1 MQDIF
6 TILSAPFGWIMAVFY
21 NLTGT
26 FMLSIF
32 LLTILVKLCL
42 LPSAIKQQKGQ
53 AKQARLQPKLRK
65 IQKKYEGNPQKI
77 QEATAEL
84 YSREG
89 YSAMTAG
96 CLPMMIQLPIMMA
109 LFQINYHPLT
119 MVLRIP
125 RDVVAALNAA
135 VAPLAAAANPSLNAN
150 RLSYQMEIH
159 VLSHFD
165 KIDTG
170 AIAGLSQ
177 EMIDKINL
185 FSEKFSFL
193 GMDLSA
199 IPDVKNFSILWAVP
213 IVSGVIAL
221 AMSIYSMMQ
230 QKKMNPEMA
239 KNPSMGCMM
248 LFTPIMQIWFGFM
261 FPVGVGF
268 YTIFSVLISFLQMLL
283 LNHFYSPKKVLAR
296 VMVEETIYRRSKEAN
311 MKKAF
316 EMKEKADK

>member
-1 MQDIF
+1 MQTILN
-6 TILSAPFGWIMAVFY
+6 ILSAPFGWIMAIFY

-26 FMLSIF
+26 FMLSVF

-65 IQKKYEGNPQKI
+65 IQQKYQGNPQKI

-96 CLPMMIQLPIMMA
+96 CLPMLIQFPIMMA

-125 RDVVAALNAA
+125 QNIVNALCTAAT
-135 VAPLAAAANPSLNAN
+135 PLATAGSNLSAS
-150 RLSYQMEIH
+150 RLAFQMEIH
-159 VLSHFD
+159 TLNYFD
-165 KIDTG
+165 
-170 AIAGLSQ
+170 Q
-177 EMIDKINL
+177 IDKSAIVGLTDDMIQKIEL
-185 FSEKFSFL
+185 FADKFSFL
-193 GMDLSA
+193 GMNLGEV
-199 IPDVKNFSILWAVP
+199 PDVKNFSVLWAVP

-230 QKKMNPEMA
+230 QRKMNPEMA
-239 KNPSMGCMM
+239 KNPTMGCMM
-248 LFTPIMQIWFGFM
+248 LFTPIMQIWFGFL
-261 FPVGVGF
+261 FPVGVGL
-268 YTIFSVLISFLQMLL
+268 YTIFSVIISFAQMVL
-283 LNHFYSPKKVLAR
+283 LNHFYSPKKVLAK
-296 VMVEETIYRRSKEAN
+296 VMVDETIYRRSKELN
-311 MKKAF
+311 LKKARDL
-316 EMKEKADK
+316 KEDAKK